1 MGKHDFCCATGCSHN
16 RSRGAECHFYNFP
29 SDPKL
34 RTAWLIKV
42 SRVVKVNE
50 NGKNVTKE
58 WTPSKSSK
66 LCSCHFETPPPTKS
80 RKKWFVIPSIFSH
93 RPATSNRKSSRKA
106 PKERETIP
114 KQNVRRALYTAIPL
128 GPAEPQECHELQI
141 INEGNCLDR
150 DPSPDVSL
158 EEAEGHATDHIQQK
172 SDNRMTSEL
181 NLVDLAGTETI
192 KLTEASGERLK
203 IIQSALKSRKVSQTA
218 MNRLSS
224 RSHLIISINIRTKDN
239 RMTSELN
246 LVDLAGT
253 ETIKLTE
260 ASGERLKIIQSALKS
275 RKVSQTAMNRLSS
288 RSHLI
293 ISINIRT
300 KDNRMTSEL
309 NLVDLAGTETIKLT
323 EASGERLKDNRMT
336 SELNLVDLAGTET
349 IKLTEASGERLK

>member
-1 MGKHDFCCATGCSHN
+1 MN
-16 RSRGAECHFYNFP
+16 R
-29 SDPKL
+29 L
-34 RTAWLIKV
+34 
-42 SRVVKVNE
+42 
-50 NGKNVTKE
+50 
-58 WTPSKSSK
+58 
-66 LCSCHFETPPPTKS
+66 
-80 RKKWFVIPSIFSH
+80 
-93 RPATSNRKSSRKA
+93 SSRSH
-106 PKERETIP
+106 
-114 KQNVRRALYTAIPL
+114 L
-128 GPAEPQECHELQI
+128 I
-141 INEGNCLDR
+141 ISINIR
-150 DPSPDVSL
+150 
-158 EEAEGHATDHIQQK
+158 TK
-172 SDNRMTSEL
+172 DNRMTSEL

-323 EASGERLKDNRMT
+323 EASGERLKIIQSALKSRKVSQTAMNRLSSRSHLIISINIRTKDNRMT

-349 IKLTEASGERLK
+349 IKLTEASGERLKIIQSALK

>member
-1 MGKHDFCCATGCSHN
+1 
-16 RSRGAECHFYNFP
+16 
-29 SDPKL
+29 
-34 RTAWLIKV
+34 
-42 SRVVKVNE
+42 
-50 NGKNVTKE
+50 
-58 WTPSKSSK
+58 
-66 LCSCHFETPPPTKS
+66 
-80 RKKWFVIPSIFSH
+80 
-93 RPATSNRKSSRKA
+93 
-106 PKERETIP
+106 
-114 KQNVRRALYTAIPL
+114 
-128 GPAEPQECHELQI
+128 
-141 INEGNCLDR
+141 
-150 DPSPDVSL
+150 
-158 EEAEGHATDHIQQK
+158 
-172 SDNRMTSEL
+172 
-181 NLVDLAGTETI
+181 
-192 KLTEASGERLK
+192 
-203 IIQSALKSRKVSQTA
+203 

-323 EASGERLKDNRMT
+323 EASGERLKIIQ
-336 SELNLVDLAGTET
+336 SA
-349 IKLTEASGERLK
+349 LK